1 MTKYNNF
8 VLLTMAGKVLMY
20 LLKLVLKNDFHEF
33 NLWVK
38 SPRALVLSQ
47 STSGGDIYYFFF
59 YLLPSHSAWNKKWK
73 NPNEKVKYEHEMWS
87 HML

>member
-33 NLWVK
+33 NL
-38 SPRALVLSQ
+38 
-47 STSGGDIYYFFF
+47 
-59 YLLPSHSAWNKKWK
+59 
-73 NPNEKVKYEHEMWS
+73 
-87 HML
+87 